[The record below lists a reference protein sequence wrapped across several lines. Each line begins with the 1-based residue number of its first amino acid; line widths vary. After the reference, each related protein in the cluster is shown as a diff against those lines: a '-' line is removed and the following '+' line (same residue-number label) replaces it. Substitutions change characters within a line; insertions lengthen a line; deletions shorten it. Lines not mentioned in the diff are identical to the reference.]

1 MPAVLLRHLTKRFT
15 PDSAALLELTLEA
28 APGEFLVLLGP
39 SGCGKTTVLRL
50 IAGLEEPSA
59 GDIEIDGVRVNDLP
73 PRDRDVAMVF
83 QNYALYPH
91 LTVRE
96 NIGFPLAMRRTP
108 KPEARQRVAEVAAAL
123 ELTALLERRP
133 AQLSGGERQR
143 VALGRAI
150 VRQPKV
156 FLFDEPLSNLD
167 AKLRVQMRAELV
179 RLHRRLA
186 ATMVYVTHDQVEAMT
201 MGQRIAILHRG
212 VLQQVGTPGA
222 IYARPA
228 NVFVAG
234 FIGAPGMNVLDARTH
249 GRTGAPADER
259 TSGRADAPAPQRTG
273 APTPQRTDAPAHGRT
288 EVASIGFRPE
298 DARLVPAGAS
308 ESGARA
314 ARFSDGADF
323 AGVVTLVE
331 PLGAETLVHVRL
343 DGGETVVVRVRE
355 GTVPSADER
364 VGLRVSPEKLH
375 AFGPDGRRLGA

>member
-15 PDSAALLELTLEA
+15 PDSAAVLDLTLEA

-50 IAGLEEPSA
+50 IAGLEEPTA

-108 KPEARQRVAEVAAAL
+108 KPEARRRVEDVAAAL
-123 ELTALLERRP
+123 ELTPLLGRRP

-201 MGQRIAILHRG
+201 MGQRIAILLRG
-212 VLQQVGTPGA
+212 TLQQVGTPGE

-228 NVFVAG
+228 NAFVAA
-234 FIGAPGMNVLDARTH
+234 FIGAPGMNVLDARTGGHADAQADAQTH
-249 GRTGAPADER
+249 GRTDV
-259 TSGRADAPAPQRTG
+259 
-273 APTPQRTDAPAHGRT
+273 PAHGRT
-288 EVASIGFRPE
+288 EVASVGFRPE
-298 DARLVPAGAS
+298 DARLVPAPEG
-308 ESGARA
+308 
-314 ARFSDGADF
+314 DADF
-323 AGVVTLVE
+323 VGVVALVE

-355 GTVPSADER
+355 GMVPLADER
-364 VGLRVSPEKLH
+364 VGLRVPPGKLH

>member
-1 MPAVLLRHLTKRFT
+1 MPAVSLAGLTKRFGS
-15 PDSAALLELTLEA
+15 DAVALDGLTLDVE
-28 APGEFLVLLGP
+28 PGEFLVLLGP

-50 IAGLEEPSA
+50 VAGLEEPSA
-59 GDIEIDGVRVNDLP
+59 GDIAIDGVRVNDLP
-73 PRDRDVAMVF
+73 PKDRDVAMVF

-96 NIGFPLAMRRTP
+96 NLAFPLAMRRTP
-108 KPEARQRVAEVAAAL
+108 KAEARRRVDEVAAAL
-123 ELTALLERRP
+123 ELTPLLARRP

-212 VLQQVGTPGA
+212 VLQQVGTPAA

-228 NVFVAG
+228 NVFVAT
-234 FIGAPGMNVLDARTH
+234 FIGAPGMNVLETGARIQGAATPRAGQEH
-249 GRTGAPADER
+249 GRG
-259 TSGRADAPAPQRTG
+259 
-273 APTPQRTDAPAHGRT
+273 
-288 EVASIGFRPE
+288 EVASVGFRPE
-298 DARLVPAGAS
+298 DARIVAAEAG
-308 ESGARA
+308 
-314 ARFSDGADF
+314 DF
-323 AGVVTLVE
+323 AGVVALVE
-331 PLGAETLVHVRL
+331 PLGPEALVHLRL
-343 DGGETVVVRVRE
+343 DAGGTVVVRVRE
-355 GTVPSADER
+355 GTVPAVDDR
-364 VGLRVSPEKLH
+364 VGLSVPPERLH
-375 AFGPDGRRLGA
+375 AFGADGRRLTV

>member
-15 PDSAALLELTLEA
+15 PDSAALDDLTLEA

-50 IAGLEEPSA
+50 IAGLEEPTS
-59 GDIEIDGVRVNDLP
+59 GDIEIAGVRVNDVP

-91 LTVRE
+91 LSVRE

-108 KPEARQRVAEVAAAL
+108 KAETRRRVEEVAAAL
-123 ELTALLERRP
+123 ELTPLLARRP
-133 AQLSGGERQR
+133 GQLSGGERQR

-201 MGQRIAILHRG
+201 MGQHIAILHRG
-212 VLQQVGTPGA
+212 VLQQVGTPA
-222 IYARPA
+222 EIYARPA

-234 FIGAPGMNVLDARTH
+234 FIGAPGMNVLAARGH
-249 GRTGAPADER
+249 RGAGAQADER
-259 TSGRADAPAPQRTG
+259 TGGWADE
-273 APTPQRTDAPAHGRT
+273 PAHGRA
-288 EVASIGFRPE
+288 EVASVGFRPE
-298 DARLVPAGAS
+298 DARLVPVPGGAAGGP
-308 ESGARA
+308 GAHLAPADA
-314 ARFSDGADF
+314 AHAADF

-343 DGGETVVVRVRE
+343 DAGEAVVVRVRE
-355 GTVPSADER
+355 GMVPAADER
-364 VGLRVSPEKLH
+364 VGLRVPPERLH

>member
-1 MPAVLLRHLTKRFT
+1 MRAVLLHHLTKRFT
-15 PDSAALLELTLEA
+15 PDSAAVLDLTLEA

-50 IAGLEEPSA
+50 IAGLEEPTA

-96 NIGFPLAMRRTP
+96 NIGFPLTMRRTP
-108 KPEARQRVAEVAAAL
+108 KPEARRRVEAVAAAL
-123 ELTALLERRP
+123 ELTPLLDRRP

-212 VLQQVGTPGA
+212 VLQQVGTPGE

-234 FIGAPGMNVLDARTH
+234 FVGAPGMNILEAQGHRS
-249 GRTGAPADER
+249 TG
-259 TSGRADAPAPQRTG
+259 
-273 APTPQRTDAPAHGRT
+273 APAHGRAD
-288 EVASIGFRPE
+288 VASIGFRPE
-298 DARLVPAGAS
+298 DARLVPAPGGAAG
-308 ESGARA
+308 EPEPHA
-314 ARFSDGADF
+314 AAADAANF

-331 PLGAETLVHVRL
+331 PLGAETLVHLRL

-355 GTVPSADER
+355 GMVPTADER
-364 VGLRVSPEKLH
+364 VGLRVPPEKLH

>member
-1 MPAVLLRHLTKRFT
+1 
-15 PDSAALLELTLEA
+15 
-28 APGEFLVLLGP
+28 
-39 SGCGKTTVLRL
+39 
-50 IAGLEEPSA
+50 
-59 GDIEIDGVRVNDLP
+59 
-73 PRDRDVAMVF
+73 
-83 QNYALYPH
+83 
-91 LTVRE
+91 
-96 NIGFPLAMRRTP
+96 MRRTP
-108 KPEARQRVAEVAAAL
+108 KVEARRRVEEVAAAL
-123 ELTALLERRP
+123 ELTPLLGRRP

-212 VLQQVGTPGA
+212 VLQQVGTPGE

-228 NVFVAG
+228 NSFVAG

-249 GRTGAPADER
+249 GRT
-259 TSGRADAPAPQRTG
+259 
-273 APTPQRTDAPAHGRT
+273 DAPAHQGT
-288 EVASIGFRPE
+288 EVASVGFRPE
-298 DARLVPAGAS
+298 DARVVPAA
-308 ESGARA
+308 EDA
-314 ARFSDGADF
+314 ADF
-323 AGVVTLVE
+323 AGVVALVE

-355 GTVPSADER
+355 GLVPSADER
-364 VGLRVSPEKLH
+364 VGLRVPPEKLH
-375 AFGPDGRRLGA
+375 AFGPDGRRFDA

>member
-1 MPAVLLRHLTKRFT
+1 MPAVLLRQLTKRFAAGA
-15 PDSAALLELTLEA
+15 AALDGLTLEV

-59 GDIEIDGVRVNDLP
+59 GDIEIDGVRVNELP

-91 LTVRE
+91 LSVRE

-108 KPEARQRVAEVAAAL
+108 KPEARRRVEEVAAAL
-123 ELTALLERRP
+123 ELTPLLERRP

-212 VLQQVGTPGA
+212 VLQQVGTPGE
-222 IYARPA
+222 IYAHPA

-234 FIGAPGMNVLDARTH
+234 FIGSPGMNVLDA
-249 GRTGAPADER
+249 
-259 TSGRADAPAPQRTG
+259 
-273 APTPQRTDAPAHGRT
+273 PAHGRA
-288 EVASIGFRPE
+288 EVASLGFRPE
-298 DARLVPAGAS
+298 DARLVPAPAGAA
-308 ESGARA
+308 GDA
-314 ARFSDGADF
+314 ADAGPSAAAAERGADF
-323 AGVVTLVE
+323 VGLVTLVE

-343 DGGETVVVRVRE
+343 DGGATVVVRVRD
-355 GTVPSADER
+355 GSVPPVDGR
-364 VGLRVSPEKLH
+364 VGLRVPPEKLH
-375 AFGPDGRRLGA
+375 AFGPGGRRLGA

>member
-1 MPAVLLRHLTKRFT
+1 
-15 PDSAALLELTLEA
+15 
-28 APGEFLVLLGP
+28 
-39 SGCGKTTVLRL
+39 
-50 IAGLEEPSA
+50 
-59 GDIEIDGVRVNDLP
+59 
-73 PRDRDVAMVF
+73 
-83 QNYALYPH
+83 
-91 LTVRE
+91 
-96 NIGFPLAMRRTP
+96 MRRTP
-108 KPEARQRVAEVAAAL
+108 QPEARRRVEDVAAAL
-123 ELTALLERRP
+123 ELTPLLGRRP

-212 VLQQVGTPGA
+212 VLQQVGTPGE

-234 FIGAPGMNVLDARTH
+234 FVGAPGMNVL
-249 GRTGAPADER
+249 GAQGHR
-259 TSGRADAPAPQRTG
+259 G
-273 APTPQRTDAPAHGRT
+273 TDAPAHGRAD
-288 EVASIGFRPE
+288 VASIGFRPE
-298 DARLVPAGAS
+298 DARVVFAGATAAPDA
-308 ESGARA
+308 GAA
-314 ARFSDGADF
+314 AADAADF

-331 PLGAETLVHVRL
+331 PLGAETLVHLRL

-355 GTVPSADER
+355 GMVPRADER
-364 VGLRVSPEKLH
+364 VGLRVPPEKLH

>member
-1 MPAVLLRHLTKRFT
+1 MPAVSLSHLTKRFGADA
-15 PDSAALLELTLEA
+15 PALDDLTLDVQ
-28 APGEFLVLLGP
+28 PGEFLVLLGP

-50 IAGLEEPSA
+50 VAGLEEPSG
-59 GDIEIDGVRVNDLP
+59 GDIAIDGVRVNDLP

-91 LTVRE
+91 LTVRD
-96 NIGFPLAMRRTP
+96 NIAFPLVMRRTP
-108 KPEARQRVAEVAAAL
+108 KAEARRRVEEVAATL
-123 ELTALLERRP
+123 ELTPLLGRRP

-212 VLQQVGTPGA
+212 VLQQIGTPAG

-228 NVFVAG
+228 NVFVAS
-234 FIGAPGMNVLDARTH
+234 FIGAPGMNVMETAA
-249 GRTGAPADER
+249 GRTDDKAPGE
-259 TSGRADAPAPQRTG
+259 P
-273 APTPQRTDAPAHGRT
+273 PAHGRA
-288 EVASIGFRPE
+288 EVRAIGFRPE
-298 DARLVPAGAS
+298 DARLVAADAG
-308 ESGARA
+308 
-314 ARFSDGADF
+314 DF
-323 AGVVTLVE
+323 AGVVALVE
-331 PLGAETLVHVRL
+331 PLGAEALVHVRL
-343 DGGETVVVRVRE
+343 DAGETAVVRQRE
-355 GTVPSADER
+355 GVVPVVDQR
-364 VGLRVSPEKLH
+364 VGLAVPPGKLH
-375 AFGPDGRRLGA
+375 AFGADGRRLDP

>member
-1 MPAVLLRHLTKRFT
+1 
-15 PDSAALLELTLEA
+15 
-28 APGEFLVLLGP
+28 VLLGP

-50 IAGLEEPSA
+50 IAGLEEPTA

-108 KPEARQRVAEVAAAL
+108 KPEARRRVEDVAAAL
-123 ELTALLERRP
+123 ELTPLLGRRP

-201 MGQRIAILHRG
+201 MGQRIAILHLG
-212 VLQQVGTPGA
+212 TLQQVGTPGE

-228 NVFVAG
+228 NAFVAA
-234 FIGAPGMNVLDARTH
+234 FIGAPGMNVL
-249 GRTGAPADER
+249 GAQGHR
-259 TSGRADAPAPQRTG
+259 G
-273 APTPQRTDAPAHGRT
+273 TDVPAHGRT
-288 EVASIGFRPE
+288 EVTSVGFRPE
-298 DARLVPAGAS
+298 DARVVPAPEG
-308 ESGARA
+308 
-314 ARFSDGADF
+314 DADF
-323 AGVVTLVE
+323 VGIVALVE

-355 GTVPSADER
+355 GMVPLADER
-364 VGLRVSPEKLH
+364 VGLRVPPEKLH
-375 AFGPDGRRLGA
+375 AFGPDGRRLDA